1 MRRSIIMKA
10 LGAILLLASG
20 LTVQAGGGVGIGT
33 IVLGL
38 LGLLMLCPDLLFKGG
53 MSERK

>member
-1 MRRSIIMKA
+1 MKA